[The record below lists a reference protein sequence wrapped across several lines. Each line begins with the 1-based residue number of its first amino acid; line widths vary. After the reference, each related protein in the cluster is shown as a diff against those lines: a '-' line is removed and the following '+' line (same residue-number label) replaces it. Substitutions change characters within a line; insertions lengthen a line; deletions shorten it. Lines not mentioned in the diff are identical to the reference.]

1 MKNTKETWKP
11 VVGYEGLY
19 EVSDLGRV
27 KKVARTIT
35 KADGT
40 IKKVDERILKPSDS
54 NGYQIVGLYRN
65 GVSKS
70 NWVHR
75 LVAQAFIPNNDQS
88 KTVINHKDENKRN
101 NSVANL
107 EWCTY
112 KYNANY
118 GTRNE
123 RVGKGNSK
131 PIQQLD
137 LKTGLIIATYPS
149 LTEASLSIGIH
160 WSTISNVAK
169 GRGKT
174 AGGYGWKYQN

>member
-1 MKNTKETWKP
+1 MKKTKETWKP

-35 KADGT
+35 LADGT

-75 LVAQAFIPNNDQS
+75 LVAQAFIPNPN
-88 KTVINHKDENKRN
+88 KLPEVNHKDEIKAN
-101 NSVANL
+101 NNLDNL
-107 EWCTY
+107 EWVSHRD
-112 KYNANY
+112 NSNY
-118 GTRNE
+118 GKRNE
-123 RVGKGNSK
+123 RISKSMSK
-131 PIQQLD
+131 PIVQID
-137 LKTGLIIATYPS
+137 LSTGLIIKTYPS
-149 LTEASLSIGIH
+149 TTIATRVTGINYD
-160 WSTISNVAK
+160 TISRAA
-169 GRGKT
+169 RGKYKT
-174 AGGYGWKYQN
+174 AGGYGWRYTN

>member
-1 MKNTKETWKP
+1 MKKTKETWKP

-65 GVSKS
+65 GVSNP

-75 LVAQAFIPNNDQS
+75 LVAQAFIPNPN
-88 KTVINHKDENKRN
+88 KLPEVNHKDEIRTNNKLD
-101 NSVANL
+101 NL
-107 EWCTY
+107 EWISHRD
-112 KYNANY
+112 NSNY
-118 GTRNE
+118 GKHNE
-123 RVGKGNSK
+123 RISKSKCK
-131 PIQQLD
+131 PILQLD
-137 LKTGLIIATYPS
+137 LKTGFIIAYYPS
-149 LTEASLSIGIH
+149 VKEAGSSTGIYYD
-160 WSTISNVAK
+160 TITKAA
-169 GRGKT
+169 RGIIKT
-174 AGGYGWKYQN
+174 AGGYKWKYQN